1 MSWLSIRWQLTIPY
15 VLLTLLAVL
24 GITVYTSIQIRRTYL
39 DSLEEQLLTEA
50 ELIAEL
56 DSIGGLDSDSGSV
69 RSLLLEGGD
78 ARATEV
84 LKELAR
90 EWSLVS
96 EKRVAIL
103 DAEGTVLATSHDNPA
118 QVDNKRYQAEVQE
131 ALRRGEGSE
140 IRFNREVGYDA
151 LHAAV
156 AVRDADTSERV
167 LGFVHIA
174 VSLQEV
180 DEQLRSVRKN
190 ILGSVLLIALF
201 IIGLNLLITNRI
213 VTPVGRLTKIAERLA
228 KGDMN
233 ARIMHIGP
241 NDEVAKLSQT
251 FNYMADQLRD
261 KVAIL
266 AEERS
271 QLSAVLKNM
280 ADGAIITDET
290 GKVMLINP
298 SAAKLLDTVPEKA
311 LGRSFAQVAYHHQLI
326 ELWKRCQSTGEEQT
340 QAVETGHQGLFIQ
353 AIVSPLR
360 ETDKQ
365 RFLMILQDLT
375 RIRRLETVRRDFISN
390 ISHELR
396 TPLASLKVVVETLQD
411 GAIEDPPAAKR
422 FLHHIETEVNA
433 LAQMVQELLGL
444 SRIESGKAG
453 PNIQPTSVHA
463 MLHSPIERLRPQ
475 AERAGLSLTLVLQDD
490 LPPVRADSEQ
500 MRQVIT
506 NLVHNAIKFTLPGGD
521 ITVSAEIRVEDEV
534 LISVRDTGVG
544 IPEEDLPRI
553 FERFYKADRARSGGG
568 TGLGLAIA
576 KHVVHGHQ
584 GRIWAESVEGKGST
598 FYFTLPR
605 AN

>member
-24 GITVYTSIQIRRTYL
+24 GITAYTSIQIRRTYL
-39 DSLEEQLLTEA
+39 EGLEKQLLVEA

-56 DSIGGLDSDSGSV
+56 ESDSDNV
-69 RSLLLEGGD
+69 KSLLLEGEG
-78 ARATEV
+78 AQVTEALDDLV
-84 LKELAR
+84 R

-96 EKRVAIL
+96 GKRVAIL
-103 DAEGTVLATSHDNPA
+103 DADGVVLASSHDNPA
-118 QVDNKRYQAEVQE
+118 QVSNKRYQVEVQD
-131 ALRRGEGSE
+131 ALQDGVGSG

-156 AVRDADTSERV
+156 AIRDERAPGRT

-174 VSLQEV
+174 VSLYEV
-180 DEQLRSVRKN
+180 DEQLKSIRKN

-213 VTPVGRLTKIAERLA
+213 VTPISRLTKIAERLA
-228 KGDMN
+228 RGDMN

-241 NDEVAKLSQT
+241 NDEVAKLSRT
-251 FNYMADQLRD
+251 FNDMADQLRD
-261 KVAIL
+261 KVAVL
-266 AEERS
+266 AEEQS

-280 ADGAIITDET
+280 ADGAVITDEIGT
-290 GKVMLINP
+290 VMLINP
-298 SAAKLLDTVPEKA
+298 SAAQLLETTPEKA
-311 LGRSFAQVAYHHQLI
+311 LGRSFAQVVYHHQLI
-326 ELWKRCQSTGEEQT
+326 ELWKRCQSTSEEQT
-340 QAVETGHQGLFIQ
+340 QAVETGRQGFFIQ

-360 ETDKQ
+360 ETNKQ
-365 RFLMILQDLT
+365 RFLIILQDLT
-375 RIRRLETVRRDFISN
+375 RVRRLETVRRDFISN

-433 LAQMVQELLGL
+433 LAQMVQELLEL
-444 SRIESGKAG
+444 SRIESGKVA
-453 PNIQPTSVHA
+453 PNIQPTSIQTLLQV
-463 MLHSPIERLRPQ
+463 PIERLQPQ
-475 AERAGLSLTLVLQDD
+475 AERAGLSLTLTLPDD
-490 LPPVRADSEQ
+490 LPLARADSEQ
-500 MRQVIT
+500 MRQVVT
-506 NLVHNAIKFTLPGGD
+506 NLVHNAIKFTPPGGD
-521 ITVSAEIRVEDEV
+521 ITVSAEARVQDEM
-534 LISVRDTGVG
+534 LIFVRDTGVG
-544 IPEEDLPRI
+544 IPEQDLPRI

-576 KHVVHGHQ
+576 KHVVQRHQ
-584 GRIWAESVEGKGST
+584 GRIWAESIEGKGST

-605 AN
+605 AD